1 MLIKMKS
8 YLTYMIP
15 LNANSLSERK
25 GDLRSRK
32 IARFGLVISLS
43 LAMTIA
49 FQKNDSDAYGKYNTN
64 HFKQYAFI
72 ELNDLDQYYCLEELW
87 FKESRWNPKADNPRS
102 TAYGIPQLLKLK
114 EQNPFRQ
121 IDIGLRYIEHR
132 YSGCACKALQHHKIK
147 GWY

>member
-1 MLIKMKS
+1 
-8 YLTYMIP
+8 MIP

-49 FQKNDSDAYGKYNTN
+49 FQKNDSDAYSQYKTQHY
-64 HFKQYAFI
+64 KQYAFI

-102 TAYGIPQLLKLK
+102 TAYGIPQLLNLK

-132 YSGCACKALQHHKIK
+132 YSGCACKALAHHKIK

>member
-1 MLIKMKS
+1 MPSDLRLCQLIWS
-8 YLTYMIP
+8 DVIP

-32 IARFGLVISLS
+32 IARFGLVISLFIA
-43 LAMTIA
+43 LNIA
-49 FQKNDSDAYGKYNTN
+49 FLKDDSVAYGKYNTN

-87 FKESRWNPKADNPRS
+87 FRESRWNPKADNPRS

-121 IDIGLRYIEHR
+121 IDIGLRYIEH
-132 YSGCACKALQHHKIK
+132 KI
-147 GWY
+147 GRAHV